1 MIGEKGFIL
10 ITYQKKKKK
19 VYDRVRYI
27 DTGPKLDTE
36 AAGERGDTKLKVNT
50 VTITNLVLSLFFSSC
65 RTLQDGLWK
74 RWNWSRYKDSCC
86 HASAGCW
93 CKLGKNAKE

>member
-1 MIGEKGFIL
+1 VIGEKGFIL
-10 ITYQKKKKK
+10 ITYQKKKK

-65 RTLQDGLWK
+65 RTLQDGL
-74 RWNWSRYKDSCC
+74 
-86 HASAGCW
+86 
-93 CKLGKNAKE
+93 